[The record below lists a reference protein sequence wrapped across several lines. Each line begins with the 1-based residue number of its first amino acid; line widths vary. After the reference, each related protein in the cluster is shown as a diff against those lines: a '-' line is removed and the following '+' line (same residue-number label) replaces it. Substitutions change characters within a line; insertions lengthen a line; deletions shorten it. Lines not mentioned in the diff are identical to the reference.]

1 VRHSLSPVSP
11 PAARFVPKDLDRGDW
26 PWLLSLLAVGCLTL
40 AALALTASSLVDAQS
55 GVGPSLSR
63 GVPLDD
69 AWIHFQFARN
79 LARGDGFAF
88 NPGHP
93 TAGSTAPLWS
103 LLLAG
108 VHALGGP
115 FPLAGQL
122 LSAVCFL
129 TVLAATYALTRRL
142 TARRLT
148 ARRWTAWLA
157 GVVVA
162 VNGRMVWAGLSAL
175 ETCLFAALT
184 LAAIAAHLSDRQ
196 TGRYRLRTT
205 ALFGLAALVR
215 PEGYLLFALALADR
229 ALPALASSSPVS
241 RLASRASQLLP
252 TAAVF
257 GVLVLPY
264 LVFSLRTAGHLLPNT
279 FSAKATFSF
288 RPDLD
293 FLSIAARYLVLD
305 NPPLLPFVVLGV
317 VALFGRAPLLG
328 AWTAGLP
335 LVYAFLHAVLYQHG
349 RYLMPLIPCN
359 AVAGVVGLLEAR
371 KLAQRRGWGW
381 PSSQRLLAG
390 IVVLVILAGSAWRLP
405 TMARQFAWNVENV
418 NEMHVAVGQ
427 WVVENTPPDAVL
439 ALNDIGAITYV
450 SRREVVDLAG
460 LVTPEVVP
468 MLRAPD
474 RAPQLIS
481 FMADREVDYV
491 IIFPDWFPGL
501 ARQDDLLTPVHQVTV
516 ERRTITGGRTM
527 VVYRADW
534 GAEVQ

>member
-1 VRHSLSPVSP
+1 
-11 PAARFVPKDLDRGDW
+11 
-26 PWLLSLLAVGCLTL
+26 LT
-40 AALALTASSLVDAQS
+40 AFALTASSLVDVQR

-69 AWIHFQFARN
+69 AWIHFQFVRN
-79 LARGDGFAF
+79 LACGDGFAF

-115 FPLAGQL
+115 FPLAGQI

-129 TVLAATYALTRRL
+129 GVLAATYALS
-142 TARRLT
+142 RRLT
-148 ARRWTAWLA
+148 ARRWMAWLA
-157 GVVVA
+157 GAVVA
-162 VNGRMVWAGLSAL
+162 LNGRMIWAGLSAL
-175 ETCLFAALT
+175 ETCLFTALT
-184 LAAIAAHLSDRQ
+184 LVAIGAHLSDRQ
-196 TGRYRLRTT
+196 AGRYRLRTA
-205 ALFGLAALVR
+205 ALFALAALAR

-229 ALPALASSSPVS
+229 TLPALASSSPVS
-241 RLASRASQLLP
+241 RLVSQVSQLLP
-252 TAAVF
+252 AAALF

-264 LVFSLRTAGHLLPNT
+264 LVFSLRTADHLLPNT
-279 FSAKATFSF
+279 FSAKAAFDF

-293 FLSIAARYLVLD
+293 FLSVAARYLVLD
-305 NPPLLPFVVLGV
+305 NPLLLPFVVLGIV
-317 VALFGRAPLLG
+317 GLFGRAPLLG

-335 LVYAFLHAVLYQHG
+335 LAYAFLHAILYQHG

-359 AVAGVVGLLEAR
+359 TVAGAIGLLEAR
-371 KLAQRRGWGW
+371 KLAHSRGWRW
-381 PSSQRLLAG
+381 PGSQRLLAG
-390 IVVLVILAGSAWRLP
+390 IVALLMLAGTAWRLP
-405 TMARQFAWNVENV
+405 TMARQFAWNVENI
-418 NEMHVAVGQ
+418 NEMHVALGQ
-427 WVVENTPPDAVL
+427 WVAENTPPDAIL

-474 RAPQLIS
+474 RAARLVK
-481 FMADREVDYV
+481 FMDGRGVDYV

-501 ARQDDLLTPVHQVTV
+501 ARRDDLLTPIHQVTV
-516 ERRTITGGRTM
+516 ERRTITGGRAM

-534 GAEVQ
+534 DPEIQ